1 MSRILQRLNVLAIC
15 LLGGVLGAVLAVQL
29 WPRARAL
36 AQARPTAPDAREEA
50 ELRWPETLTLCPAQ
64 SGDPVK
70 LVKVTKAGLQLQP
83 GKYELP
89 KIAGDDFQN
98 PRAVQQWLRD
108 VTFTLKSDASK
119 SIVSVGIAVVLPV
132 RRTDLDCLTVVT
144 FAGTS
149 QRWCD
154 AHPHYCDGGCPGI
167 RYCTLHW
174 GLVPV
179 ATASGLRSRYAAWVE
194 AMGRRDVRPLLQG
207 TKDLLLPPGGEMTL
221 SADGRGDSMVGG
233 TGQGGRKYPAPL
245 NAILWAEG
253 IEEAKDARP
262 CDERNNRETG
272 CAFAE
277 VSKFNIGVDVVHF
290 EDGTIWGNY
299 GYGYATP
306 NPDGIFTRVSA
317 EGCPLG
323 GAASGPK

>member
-15 LLGGVLGAVLAVQL
+15 VLGGVLGAVLAVQV

-36 AQARPTAPDAREEA
+36 AQVRPTAQDVREEA
-50 ELRWPETLTLCPAQ
+50 ELRWPETLTLCPAHA
-64 SGDPVK
+64 GDPVK

-89 KIAGDDFQN
+89 KIAGDDIEN
-98 PRAVQQWLRD
+98 PHAVHQWLGD
-108 VTFTLKSDASK
+108 VAFTLRSEASK
-119 SIVSVGIAVVLPV
+119 SIVSVGIAVMLPV
-132 RRTDLDCLTVVT
+132 RRTDLDCLTL
-144 FAGTS
+144 AQYGEH
-149 QRWCD
+149 WCD

-167 RYCTLHW
+167 RCCTLHW
-174 GLVPV
+174 GLVPH

-194 AMGRRDVRPLLQG
+194 AHRSRDDRPLLQG
-207 TKDLLLPPGGEMTL
+207 TKALLLPPGGELTL

-233 TGQGGRKYPAPL
+233 TDQRGRKYPGPL
-245 NAILWAEG
+245 NWILSQEG
-253 IEEAKDARP
+253 IEEAKGART
-262 CDERNNRETG
+262 CDERNNPKTG

-277 VSKFNIGVDVVHF
+277 VPKFNIGVDVVYF

-306 NPDGIFTRVSA
+306 NPNGIFTRVSA
-317 EGCPLG
+317 EGCPLTG
-323 GAASGPK
+323 GAASGPN

>member
-1 MSRILQRLNVLAIC
+1 MSGILRRLNVLAIC
-15 LLGGVLGAVLAVQL
+15 LLGGVLGAVLVVEV

-36 AQARPTAPDAREEA
+36 AQVRPTAQDAKEEA
-50 ELRWPETLTLCPAQ
+50 ELRWPETLQVYPAH
-64 SGDPVK
+64 SGDPIK

-83 GKYELP
+83 GKYQLP
-89 KIAGDDFQN
+89 KIAGDDFET
-98 PRAVQQWLRD
+98 PRAVQQWLGD
-108 VTFTLKSDASK
+108 LAFTLKSEASK

-132 RRTDLDCLTVVT
+132 RRTDVDCLT
-144 FAGTS
+144 FAQYG

-154 AHPHYCDGGCPGI
+154 AHPHYCDGGCPVI
-167 RYCTLHW
+167 RFCTLHW
-174 GLVPV
+174 GLVPA
-179 ATASGLRSRYAAWVE
+179 ATASGLRSRYEAWVE
-194 AMGRRDVRPLLQG
+194 AVGRRDDRPLLQG
-207 TKDLLLPPGGEMTL
+207 TKALLLPPGGEITL
-221 SADGRGDSMVGG
+221 SAEGRGDSIVGG
-233 TGQGGRKYPAPL
+233 VGQGGRKYPAPL
-245 NAILWAEG
+245 NGILWAEG
-253 IEEAKDARP
+253 IEEATDARP
-262 CDERNNRETG
+262 CAERYNPTTG

-323 GAASGPK
+323 GGAASGPN